1 MSNMHQEQEAIALY
15 QNAGMSIAYI
25 MKATGLP
32 ERKVKSLTKGITKPP
47 KVKKVRK
54 AVTKI
59 PTAFTKAVDRIY
71 PLAVRPHGIRDY
83 ELNDILHQEY
93 GSTWDTS
100 SGEYVSNYSS
110 DNKKRVREK
119 VRLRAVQED
128 CNALFVMDW
137 VGEEKPTASRRFLE
151 AAAEDLMSRI
161 ESYTHQYM
169 ELHATRRGEDSEEA
183 ELAQRK
189 QAWAAGHHLLKMA
202 VKGYD
207 RNEPLAKLLKR
218 SVALTDALDNTPDL
232 PMTQCRGKGDWYDE
246 APKYYP
252 EPTSND
258 PFLDYV
264 KSQGWLR
271 EVEDRFV

>member
-1 MSNMHQEQEAIALY
+1 MSNMHIEQQAIALY
-15 QNAGMSIAYI
+15 QNAGMSIANI
-25 MKATGLP
+25 MTATGLT
-32 ERKVKSLTKGITKPP
+32 ERKVKGLTKGITKPP
-47 KVKKVRK
+47 KAKKVRK
-54 AVTKI
+54 AVTRV

-71 PLAVRPHGIRDY
+71 PLAIRRHGIRDY

-100 SGEYVSNYSS
+100 SGEYVSKYSS

-119 VRLRAVQED
+119 VRLRAAEED

-137 VGEEKPTASRRFLE
+137 VDEEKPTASRQFLE

-161 ESYTHQYM
+161 ESYSHQYM

-202 VKGYD
+202 VRGYD

-218 SVALTDALDNTPDL
+218 SVALTDALDSTPDL
-232 PMTQCRGKGDWYDE
+232 PITQCRGRGDWCNGE
-246 APKYYP
+246 PKYYP
-252 EPTSND
+252 EPISND